1 MALRQL
7 GEAIDLR
14 RAIPDVKTRIGPQG
28 YDTAIKERL
37 RVINDIGNQQNAYS
51 AQQAYERQQAAYQ
64 QRLAALNNQMSSGGP
79 VGSAGAPSA
88 FNGKYYSILGGGKT
102 PTFGYGARY
111 KESHGGT
118 MNHRGLDFAVP
129 VGTSYYAPTGGTIV
143 RMGDWGTGF
152 GNALG
157 VRFDNNTYGIF
168 GHGSGFADGLKVGS
182 KFTPGQ
188 LLGYT
193 GRSGD
198 VTGAHLHFETRYN
211 LYDPGTSFDPSSWFG
226 W

>member
-14 RAIPDVKTRIGPQG
+14 RAIPDVKSRIGPQG
-28 YDTAIKERL
+28 YDQALKERL
-37 RVINDIGNQQNAYS
+37 QVINSIGAQQNAYS
-51 AQQAYERQQAAYQ
+51 AEQAYKRQQAAYQ
-64 QRLAALNNQMSSGGP
+64 QRLAALNAQQTGGRS
-79 VGSAGAPSA
+79 VGPSQY
-88 FNGKYYSILGGGKT
+88 NGKYYSILGGKK

-129 VGTSYYAPTGGTIV
+129 VGTAFYAPLGGTIV
-143 RMGDWGTGF
+143 KMGMEDSGF
-152 GNALG
+152 GDALR
-157 VRFDNNTYGIF
+157 VKFDNGTYGIF
-168 GHGSGFADGLKVGS
+168 GHNSGFAPGISVGDRFS
-182 KFTPGQ
+182 GGS

-193 GRSGD
+193 GATGD

>member
-28 YDTAIKERL
+28 YDNAIKERL
-37 RVINDIGNQQNAYS
+37 RAINDLGTQQNAYS
-51 AQQAYERQQAAYQ
+51 AEQAYKRQQAAYQ
-64 QRLAALNNQMSSGGP
+64 QRLAALNSQSMSGG
-79 VGSAGAPSA
+79 GGGAPSA
-88 FNGKYYSILGGGKT
+88 FNGKYYSILGGGSK
-102 PTFGYGARY
+102 PTFGYGAKY
-111 KESHGGT
+111 QQQHGGT

-129 VGTSYYAPTGGTIV
+129 VGTKYYAPTGGTVV

-157 VRFDNNTYGIF
+157 VKFNNGTFGIF
-168 GHGSGFADGLKVGS
+168 GHGSGFANGLAVGS
-182 KFTPGQ
+182 RFDPGQ
-188 LLGYT
+188 WLGYT
-193 GRSGD
+193 GASGD

-211 LYDPGTSFDPSSWFG
+211 LYDPGTAFDPSSWFG